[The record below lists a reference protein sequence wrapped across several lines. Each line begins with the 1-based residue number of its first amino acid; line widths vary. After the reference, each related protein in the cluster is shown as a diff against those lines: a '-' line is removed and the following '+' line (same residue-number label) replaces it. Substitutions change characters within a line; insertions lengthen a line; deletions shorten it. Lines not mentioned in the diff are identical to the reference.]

1 MLCSWFDWPGEM
13 RLRRCPDEEEEEPK
27 ETETDMEKG
36 VKKVN
41 RFPEG
46 MERNDDVVGPGP
58 RIKGRMEKMKRGTA
72 SHKTEGIER
81 RIGLLY

>member
-1 MLCSWFDWPGEM
+1 M